1 MSNVL
6 TADQIVKVFEDSFDD
21 DSWKYA
27 KNQAGNDSFGWL
39 TQRMGYYTTIRHR
52 SEGRY
57 MPIYENE
64 MDLKAIRAACYLLD
78 AEHPVAISIRNRL
91 IDYTISTG
99 FDWTVEHDL
108 VGLTKYLK
116 AGVDETLENSSW
128 CGELEQE
135 TFWREII
142 AGESIGFIDQSEGSL
157 FLQTVE
163 PECLTE
169 PRNTMQLE
177 DYYGIGYPASW
188 SFGVVTE
195 QNRSRPRYYH
205 FVFNDSGSDWDLKP
219 SSDVWHWKRNVP
231 LSAKRG
237 APDNFAPHK
246 LLRAG
251 EKVLDRTAAG
261 AAIQASIAYIV
272 EHAQG
277 VPPDTISKLA
287 AARQNNVV
295 KRFDSLGNGYNVN
308 SVRAGQVIDIRNGA
322 KFHAGLLGS
331 VQSQIYIEVM
341 DACMRMSGLQYAM
354 PEHMVTGYAGNNNKA
369 CHSEDTEVL
378 TSNGWIPI
386 SEMNYETSIAT
397 FKMDDGTLEY
407 QRPYAIHKYM
417 HSGEMVHFKSR
428 DVDMLVT
435 PNHKMIVSN
444 HVSISVGG
452 KQVRT
457 DELRGWELH
466 RADSI
471 PCKLMAIPFNVN
483 PVRSSEPLDEYW
495 TLPKLSRSEHK
506 KNFYNVDSF
515 TERKIPL
522 IEWVRFIGWYVSEGW
537 TTKQSSGCYSVCLCQ
552 NEGDDANRIRSVLE
566 KLPFSWREVIAHK
579 KGKKVPKNKRVEGEQ
594 DYVTTEDNLNW
605 ICGDRALAFWLKENC
620 GVRSGVKR
628 LPDFVWGLSYEYK
641 HELMQS
647 AVMGDGRHLPNGS
660 MLYFSTSSQLIDDM
674 QRLAFECGYVAQI
687 RKPHKTGVKSLSIR
701 PSNKVIAGSVRQRI
715 MKLDVDQSSRVIYEG
730 FVYCASVPNATMITR
745 RNGTVGISGNS
756 SDTAESPFIQ
766 GRYANQNARAERL
779 EALIKKICKKLIDLS
794 GGRWNWADVK
804 AGLRINV
811 SAPDIVTRDI
821 KATTDALIA
830 QKKEGWV
837 SDRQAM
843 TILQYDYDDM
853 KEQIDSEIKERPQDW
868 MAITNPAGV
877 GLGQP
882 KVVGRQVPAAPAN
895 SQPPTDQTKNDQS
908 NQQAGA
914 Q

>member
-27 KNQAGNDSFGWL
+27 KNQAGSDSFGWL

-135 TFWREII
+135 TFWRELI

-177 DYYGIGYPASW
+177 DYYGIGFPASW

-219 SSDVWHWKRNVP
+219 ASDVWHWKRNAP

-272 EHAQG
+272 EHAQS
-277 VPPDTISKLA
+277 VAPETISKLA

-295 KRFDSLGNGYNVN
+295 RRFDSLGNGYNVN

-369 CHSEDTEVL
+369 
-378 TSNGWIPI
+378 
-386 SEMNYETSIAT
+386 
-397 FKMDDGTLEY
+397 
-407 QRPYAIHKYM
+407 
-417 HSGEMVHFKSR
+417 
-428 DVDMLVT
+428 
-435 PNHKMIVSN
+435 
-444 HVSISVGG
+444 
-452 KQVRT
+452 
-457 DELRGWELH
+457 
-466 RADSI
+466 
-471 PCKLMAIPFNVN
+471 
-483 PVRSSEPLDEYW
+483 
-495 TLPKLSRSEHK
+495 
-506 KNFYNVDSF
+506 
-515 TERKIPL
+515 
-522 IEWVRFIGWYVSEGW
+522 
-537 TTKQSSGCYSVCLCQ
+537 
-552 NEGDDANRIRSVLE
+552 
-566 KLPFSWREVIAHK
+566 
-579 KGKKVPKNKRVEGEQ
+579 
-594 DYVTTEDNLNW
+594 
-605 ICGDRALAFWLKENC
+605 
-620 GVRSGVKR
+620 
-628 LPDFVWGLSYEYK
+628 
-641 HELMQS
+641 
-647 AVMGDGRHLPNGS
+647 
-660 MLYFSTSSQLIDDM
+660 
-674 QRLAFECGYVAQI
+674 
-687 RKPHKTGVKSLSIR
+687 
-701 PSNKVIAGSVRQRI
+701 
-715 MKLDVDQSSRVIYEG
+715 
-730 FVYCASVPNATMITR
+730 
-745 RNGTVGISGNS
+745 S

-766 GRYANQNARAERL
+766 GRYANQNVRAERL
-779 EALIKKICKKLIDLS
+779 ESLIKKICKKLVDLS
-794 GGRWNWADVK
+794 GSRWNWADVK

-821 KATTDALIA
+821 KATTDALIS

-853 KEQIDSEIKERPQDW
+853 KEQIDSEIKDRPQDW
-868 MAITNPAGV
+868 MSITNPAGV
-877 GLGQP
+877 GFGQP
-882 KVVGRQVPAAPAN
+882 KVVGRQGPAN
-895 SQPPTDQTKNDQS
+895 GQPPSDQTKNDQS
-908 NQQAGA
+908 EQQAGA